1 MHNGLRQ
8 AFLAV
13 SLLLITLGSHAD
25 GRESEPR
32 QTERIPQGWAT
43 DYDYLEPIIQYL
55 GRKYAESQNQG
66 RSLYLYL
73 YADRVSPCR
82 EFRARARRGQLD
94 EFFEQRSVVML
105 DFEYIN
111 GQLPRTERFMNAP
124 VLMSV
129 NADGSPNSYMYP
141 GFYLDGPRIRLKK
154 ALGEFFE
161 ENDRH

>member
-1 MHNGLRQ
+1 MHYRLRQ

-13 SLLLITLGSHAD
+13 SLLLITLGSDAG

-43 DYDYLEPIIQYL
+43 DYDYLEPITQYL
-55 GRKYAESQNQG
+55 GRKYAESQNHG

-82 EFRARARRGQLD
+82 VFRARARRGQLD

-105 DFEYIN
+105 DLEYIN
-111 GQLPRTERFMNAP
+111 AQLPRTERFTSGP

-129 NADGSPNSYMYP
+129 SADGTPNSYIYP
-141 GFYLDGPRIRLKK
+141 GYYLDGPRIRLKK
-154 ALGEFFE
+154 ALRAFFE